1 MSREGYN
8 VKKQRLTAA
17 DRRAQLMEIGR
28 QVFAKQGYEAPIEDI
43 AQRAGV
49 SKPIIYEHF
58 GAKEGLYAAIV
69 DREMETLVERVSV
82 SISAGTPRRRFEKAV
97 QAFMTYTREQPAG
110 FAVLTRD
117 SPTANA
123 RRGLT
128 RVIDDLAM
136 RVDDIFRRE
145 FELAGYDADLA
156 PIYANALVGMVTQVG
171 QWLAKEGAKYTV
183 DQVAWHVSALGWMG
197 LRHLPRTPSKKIAR
211 NPRARR

>member
-1 MSREGYN
+1 
-8 VKKQRLTAA
+8 
-17 DRRAQLMEIGR
+17 MEVGR
-28 QVFAKQGYEAPIEDI
+28 QVFASQGYEAPIEDI

-69 DREMETLVERVSV
+69 DREMETLVNRVSE
-82 SISAGTPRRRFEKAV
+82 SISAGTPRQRFEGAV

-128 RVIDDLAM
+128 RVIDDLAL

-171 QWLAKEGAKYTV
+171 QWLAKEGKRY
-183 DQVAWHVSALGWMG
+183 DIEEVAWHVSALGWMG
-197 LRHLPRTPSKKIAR
+197 LRHLPRPPSKKSAR
-211 NPRARR
+211 PPRTRR